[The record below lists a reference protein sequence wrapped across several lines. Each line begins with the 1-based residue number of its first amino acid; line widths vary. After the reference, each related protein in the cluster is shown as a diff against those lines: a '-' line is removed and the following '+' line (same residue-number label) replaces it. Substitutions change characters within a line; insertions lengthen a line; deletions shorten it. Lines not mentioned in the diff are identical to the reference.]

1 VKGGV
6 RMKMRHKVLFS
17 TGLLFAGAALSGY
30 FERNREDKVLVRGR
44 VDKIFLDENRIS
56 EISVVGIKYD
66 DTEKDKAIIRLDNST
81 RIIRKFTNE
90 NITSKCLK
98 EDDLVEIIVEHN
110 ETDSNIVK
118 PKKIILMT

>member
-1 VKGGV
+1 
-6 RMKMRHKVLFS
+6 MKMRHKVLFS
-17 TGLLFAGAALSGY
+17 TGLLFAGAALAGY
-30 FERNREDKVLVRGR
+30 FERNREEKVLVRGR

-66 DTEKDKAIIRLDNST
+66 DTVRDKALIRLDNST

-90 NITSKCLK
+90 IITSKCLK

-110 ETDSNIVK
+110 ETDSNIIK
-118 PKKIILMT
+118 PTKIILMT